1 VISEPLLHF
10 WEIPCF
16 KHLLTVLV
24 YKQMH
29 NILLAKITRF
39 TVLMIYLAQTWI
51 SFAGRSYPI
60 ELLQLCNHGV
70 SFIKCPCHL
79 DPCLY
84 NTFLYCFLQEHHIQ
98 TKHGPVSVA
107 VYGDHD
113 KHALITY
120 PDIAL
125 NRKFYY

>member
-1 VISEPLLHF
+1 LGNSLLQASVSSASF
-10 WEIPCF
+10 NDLF
-16 KHLLTVLV
+16 GSNMKFFNDLFGS
-24 YKQMH
+24 
-29 NILLAKITRF
+29 NIDF
-39 TVLMIYLAQTWI
+39 F
-51 SFAGRSYPI
+51 FAARSYPII

-70 SFIKCPCHL
+70 SFIKCSCHL